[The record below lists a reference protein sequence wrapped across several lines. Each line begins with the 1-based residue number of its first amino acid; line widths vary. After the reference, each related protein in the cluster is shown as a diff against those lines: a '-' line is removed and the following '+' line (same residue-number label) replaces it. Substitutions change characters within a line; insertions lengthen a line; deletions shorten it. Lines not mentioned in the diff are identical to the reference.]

1 MHIKTKKRIF
11 FGVLFF
17 LAFAAGIAIIL
28 YNLSGN
34 ISFFVTP
41 TELLAKPIHTDLK
54 LGGYAKDGSVRKIE
68 IDEIEFEITDRVNQ
82 VKVRYKG
89 PIPAIFREGQGVVV
103 TGSYDGVIFHAK
115 ELLAKHDEKYMP
127 SGVKDKISKK

>member
-1 MHIKTKKRIF
+1 MHIKTKKRIL
-11 FGVLFF
+11 FGALFF

-41 TELLAKPIHTDLK
+41 TELLAKPVHTELK
-54 LGGYAKDGSVRKIE
+54 LGGYAKDGSLHKIE
-68 IDEIEFEITDRVNQ
+68 IDEIEFEITDRVNK

-103 TGSYDGVIFHAK
+103 TGSYDGAVFHAK

-127 SGVKDKISKK
+127 KTYTRKVE